1 MKLNRVESIQKWWF
15 KNIAYLIITWAALF
29 LSSGRIDWLM
39 AWVYLS
45 SIFILII
52 ANALVMDQEL
62 LVERSR
68 LQERTKKWD
77 IALASIVAIWGPLL
91 IWITSG
97 LDIRFGWTQGFPPG
111 LQIVSMIFLLLGGL
125 TVTWS
130 MEANKFFSAT
140 VRIQSDRNHTVVT
153 RGPYMYVRHPGYL
166 GGIIYTIM
174 TPVALGSWA
183 ALLPGLF
190 VVGIFIVRTCF
201 EDKVLQ
207 KELNGYRD
215 YSRTVRYRLIP
226 GIW

>member
-1 MKLNRVESIQKWWF
+1 MKLNRVEGIQKWWF

-52 ANALVMDQEL
+52 ANALVMDQKL

-68 LQERTKKWD
+68 LQEGTKKWD

-97 LDIRFGWTQGFPPG
+97 LDIRFGWTQGLLPG
-111 LQIVSMIFLLLGGL
+111 LQIVSMIFVLLGGL

-166 GGIIYTIM
+166 GGIIHTIM

-190 VVGIFIVRTCF
+190 IVGIFIVRTGL

-207 KELNGYRD
+207 RELDGYRD